1 MTSAAPHTPQNPL
14 ALANL
19 SEPTYRVADGWLER
33 DGRQLLAGPQ
43 ADLEHFADVLN
54 LADPPR
60 DRVAPVLRSLICR
73 TRGSIFTTGE
83 QLRRLARGAPP

>member
-1 MTSAAPHTPQNPL
+1 MTSPAPHTSQKPL

-19 SEPTYRVADGWLER
+19 SEPFYAVRDGWLER
-33 DGRQLLAGPQ
+33 DGRQILAGPV
-43 ADLEHFADVLN
+43 ATLEQFADMLN
-54 LADPPR
+54 LLNPPR